1 MTHVG
6 YNGEAMALFSVRIQV
21 GDASGERFETVE
33 ALVDTGATN
42 TALPGAMLRRLGIL
56 PHRRSTFELAD
67 GRQVELDI
75 GRTWVRINGQ
85 QEYTQVVFGGD
96 TTEPILGA
104 VTLEEMGLRADPLGV
119 LVPRSRYL

>member
-1 MTHVG
+1 MVKAMT
-6 YNGEAMALFSVRIQV
+6 LFSVRIQV
-21 GDASGERFETVE
+21 GDASGERFETVD

-75 GRTWVRINGQ
+75 GRTWVRIDGQ

-96 TTEPILGA
+96 ATEPILGA

-119 LVPRSRYL
+119 LVPTSRYL